1 MAGSLI
7 KIDEFTTSSAVAS
20 VTIGGGSSGSS
31 GLNASIDSTYDVY
44 MFSMSNVVCTSSQPM
59 LVRFTVS
66 GSPDTSANYDEAH
79 KYLKSS
85 SAFANLSGTNQT
97 TIYLSVTTLGAGANG
112 IYYLFNFNNSS
123 EYSFITNETTNSNAS
138 GLFGLAGGGVN
149 TVAQSCDGLYIFGSN
164 SFNFTGNFTLYGLK
178 K

>member
-1 MAGSLI
+1 MAGQLI
-7 KIDEFTTSSAVAS
+7 QVATETVTSPTTS
-20 VTIGGGSSGSS
+20 VTLTGI
-31 GLNASIDSTYDVY
+31 NTDDVY
-44 MFSMSNVVCTSSQPM
+44 MFAMSNVVCTSSQPM

-85 SAFANLSGTNQT
+85 SAFSNLSGTNQT

-112 IYYLFNFNNSS
+112 IYYLYNFNNSS
-123 EYSFITNETTNSNAS
+123 EYSFITNETTNYNST

-164 SFNFTGNFTLYGLK
+164 NYTFTGTFTLYK
-178 K
+178 VV